1 MVKKRFMSIVAA
13 LGLVLTLALVPMAS
27 PVMAAE
33 DTASGSF
40 QVGNV
45 APTITSV
52 EVIPAAG
59 GIAVSSMTPGTAYKA
74 KIVVNDANTVNDT
87 AQVRVAIVF
96 DSDDSDPTTDP
107 GETGNTQTLAC
118 LKWVKS
124 TDTWSI
130 SPTGGTPATTWSIT
144 SGSCTKPSD
153 MTLTT
158 GTWEFYFTVGKV
170 ATEGIGGAGNAGWDL
185 FGEVNDGGTP
195 VEMWDDRDLAM
206 EWYGEVTVNTGS
218 IDWGSVSPGMDF
230 AEGDPSEEAGI
241 NITYLANGDY
251 DEKVGASQNWT
262 SASGNATLNVTEG
275 TLGANEFA
283 LKADNTT
290 TLASAVLVTASP
302 TYTTID
308 NTGTQTDDDGE
319 DVTTNSL
326 WLKLGTPFTDA
337 TYTGTIYYQV
347 ANG

>member
-1 MVKKRFMSIVAA
+1 MVKKKFISIVAT
-13 LGLVLTLALVPMAS
+13 LGLVLTLALVPVAS

-33 DTASGSF
+33 GTASGSF

-59 GIAVSSMTPGTAYKA
+59 GSAVTSMTPGTAYKA

-96 DSDDSDPTTDP
+96 DSADSDPVTDP

-144 SGSCTKPSD
+144 SGSCTKPSN

-185 FGEVNDGGTP
+185 FGEVNDEGTP

-206 EWYGEVTVNTGS
+206 EWYGEVTVNTAS
-218 IDWGSVSPGMDF
+218 VDWGSVSPGMDF
-230 AEGDPSEEAGI
+230 AEDDPSEEVNI
-241 NITYLANGDY
+241 NVTYLANGDY

-262 SASGNATLNVTEG
+262 SASGNATLNT
-275 TLGANEFA
+275 TASPGAGEFS

-290 TLASAVLVTASP
+290 NLANAVNVTASP

-326 WLKLGTPFTDA
+326 WLKLGTSFTEA

>member
-1 MVKKRFMSIVAA
+1 MKGRKFVSIVAT
-13 LGLVLTLALVPMAS
+13 LGLMLALVLVPMAP

-33 DTASGSF
+33 DTATGSF
-40 QVGNV
+40 TVGNA

-59 GIAVSSMTPGTAYKA
+59 GSAVTSMTPGTAYKA

-96 DSDDSDPTTDP
+96 DSDDSDPATDP
-107 GETGNTQTLAC
+107 GETGDTQTLAC

-130 SPTGGTPATTWSIT
+130 SPIGGTPATTWSIT

-153 MTLTT
+153 MNLTT

-185 FGEVNDGGTP
+185 FGEVNDEGTP

-206 EWYGEVTVNTGS
+206 EWYGEVTVNTAS
-218 IDWGSVSPGMDF
+218 VDWGSVSPGMDF

-241 NITYLANGDY
+241 SVTYLANGDY

-262 SASGNATLNVTEG
+262 SVSGNATLNTTASPG
-275 TLGANEFA
+275 TNEFS
-283 LKADNTT
+283 LKADDTT
-290 TLASAVLVTASP
+290 NLASAVNVTASP
-302 TYTTID
+302 TYAAID

-326 WLKLGTPFTDA
+326 WLKLGTSFNEA

>member
-1 MVKKRFMSIVAA
+1 MKGRKFISIGIA
-13 LGLVLTLALVPMAS
+13 LGLVLILTLAPMAP
-27 PVMAAE
+27 PVMADE
-33 DTASGSF
+33 GTATGSF

-59 GIAVSSMTPGTAYKA
+59 GSAVTSMTPGTAYKA

-96 DSDDSDPTTDP
+96 DSADSDPATDP

-144 SGSCTKPSD
+144 SGNCTKPAD

-170 ATEGIGGAGNAGWDL
+170 ATEGTGGAGNAGWDL
-185 FGEVNDGGTP
+185 FGEVNDEGTP
-195 VEMWDDRDLAM
+195 VKMWDDRDLAM
-206 EWYGEVTVNTGS
+206 EWYGEVTMNTGS
-218 IDWGSVSPGMDF
+218 INWGSVSPGMDF
-230 AEGDPSEEAGI
+230 AEGDPSEEV
-241 NITYLANGDY
+241 NISVTYLANGDY

-262 SASGNATLNVTEG
+262 SASGNATLNT
-275 TLGANEFA
+275 TASPGAGEFS
-283 LKADNTT
+283 LKADDIG
-290 TLASAVLVTASP
+290 TLTSAVNVTASP
-302 TYTTID
+302 TYVTID
-308 NTGTQTDDDGE
+308 DTGTQTDDDGE
-319 DVTTNSL
+319 DITTNSL

>member
-1 MVKKRFMSIVAA
+1 MKGKKFVSIVAT
-13 LGLVLTLALVPMAS
+13 LGLMLALALVPMAP

-33 DTASGSF
+33 DTATGSF
-40 QVGNV
+40 TVGNA

-59 GIAVSSMTPGTAYKA
+59 GSAVTSMTPGTAYKA

-96 DSDDSDPTTDP
+96 DSDDSDPATDP
-107 GETGNTQTLAC
+107 GETGDTQTLAC

-153 MTLTT
+153 MNLTT
-158 GTWEFYFTVGKV
+158 GTWEFYFTVGKA
-170 ATEGIGGAGNAGWDL
+170 ATEGTGGAGNAGWDL
-185 FGEVNDGGTP
+185 FGEVNDEGTP

-206 EWYGEVTVNTGS
+206 EWYGEVTVNTAS
-218 IDWGSVSPGMDF
+218 VDWGSVSPGMDF
-230 AEGDPSEEAGI
+230 AEGDPSEEV
-241 NITYLANGDY
+241 NISVTYLANGDY

-262 SASGNATLNVTEG
+262 SVSGNATLNTTASPG
-275 TLGANEFA
+275 TNEFS
-283 LKADNTT
+283 LKADDTS
-290 TLASAVLVTASP
+290 TLTSAVNVTASP
-302 TYTTID
+302 TYAAID

-326 WLKLGTPFTDA
+326 WLKLGTSFNEA